1 MIALVTSTVS
11 DRFQTRLILAHNSSA
26 PWNAEFNL
34 TVLFLGYETR
44 VAGLMCP
51 DVI

>member
-11 DRFQTRLILAHNSSA
+11 DRFQTRLTLVHNSST

-34 TVLFLGYETR
+34 TKLFLGYETR